1 MQVLELEEQQSA
13 RWWREEEGLLSVR
26 DTEQRTRHLQ
36 HLLKCVGQLSHCRC
50 HIIITLLLPSDI
62 TCSDSI

>member
-36 HLLKCVGQLSHCRC
+36 HLLKCVGHHGSHYVLVTVY
-50 HIIITLLLPSDI
+50 HIF
-62 TCSDSI
+62 